1 MLQLATVLTAVAAL
15 VGGGLSAPAA
25 AGNPDLGRLWATDKV
40 LKRGC
45 HTYHYQYRVTSSA
58 DEWALET
65 FIKDRTGETIA
76 SNAKDSF
83 IDPKRGS
90 GSFRLCRANTRPGRF
105 KVTGKLTR
113 YDGYDQ
119 YVGWV
124 QRGVFRV
131 RLPR

>member
-1 MLQLATVLTAVAAL
+1 MKQLATVLTTVAAL
-15 VGGGLSAPAA
+15 VGGGLSAPAQ
-25 AGNPDLGRLWATDKV
+25 AGDPDLGRLWATDKV

-58 DEWALET
+58 DEWALEI

-83 IDPKRGS
+83 ADSKRDS
-90 GSFRLCRANTRPGRF
+90 GTFRLCRANTRL
-105 KVTGKLTR
+105 GKFRIKGKFTR

-124 QRGVFRV
+124 QKGSFRV